1 MKYHVVYDAQGNI
14 IAVSYSDL
22 PAPQVHD
29 QLAPR
34 FAPEARSG
42 QHVAEIEVSPEE
54 HAKFGLTDIAERLR
68 VDVKAPRPMLISKS
82 Q

>member
-14 IAVSYSDL
+14 VAASYSDL
-22 PAPQVHD
+22 PTPQVYD

-34 FAPEARSG
+34 FAPVAGRD

-54 HAKFGLTDIAERLR
+54 HAKFGLTDLAERLR
-68 VDVKAPRPMLISKS
+68 VDVKAPRPMLTPKS
-82 Q
+82 